1 MLSYL
6 GLRSMLLQMSQYCV
20 ISRIVVGY
28 IVHKMGT
35 CIYLAMIIEIDTK
48 YNIIYVID

>member
-20 ISRIVVGY
+20 ISQIVVGY

-35 CIYLAMIIEIDTK
+35 CIDLAMIIEIDTK
-48 YNIIYVID
+48 YNILFIVN